1 MEKIRFLKL
10 LDRLRWLFERLGVDY
25 TMMRKILAVKLL
37 MDTRRTPVLLNQR
50 TRKKYKEGNLFLKS
64 LWVYALTG
72 LFIVPITFIG
82 SHYLFKMSI
91 TFSIIL
97 FMVITAM
104 IADFSSVLLDTRD
117 QSILRTKPIDAK
129 TLHAA
134 KTVHVC
140 IYLILL
146 TGALALPSAIAGL
159 LRSGPLFLLLFLLN
173 LVLIDLI
180 SISCT
185 TFIYLI
191 VLKFF
196 DGERLKDVINY
207 VQIFLSFMVVIGYQ
221 LVIRAFDVTMT
232 NITISFSWWQL
243 FVPPLWFGAMFEW
256 MLGGRH
262 TATLSIFAL
271 LGLVTPIVL
280 FFIYQKFS
288 ATFETAIAKLSAQEG
303 ASRHR
308 LGRMNQLF
316 GNLLCRSQEERV
328 FFRFASLMMKQDR
341 MFKLKVYPSLGM
353 SFVFPF
359 IFLLNNLNGST
370 WSQVSKGSG
379 YYYVYFSLLLIPTA
393 LFMLKYSSAY
403 KGAWI
408 YGTTPIKNRTAIF
421 SGALKACLTE
431 LFLPVFLILSVLFLF
446 LFQWRI
452 LPDLIA
458 VLLTAPIFC
467 VVSYHFCMDDTLP
480 FSEPFDSAPTTGN
493 YMILF
498 LFLIAGL
505 FAATHALIHWLFP
518 EYGLLIYI
526 VGLLIANIIV
536 WKTALRKE
544 G

>member
-1 MEKIRFLKL
+1 MEKIRFLKF
-10 LDRLRWLFERLGVDY
+10 LDRLHWLFERLGVDY
-25 TMMRKILAVKLL
+25 TTMRKILAVKLL
-37 MDTRRTPVLLNQR
+37 MDTRRAPIVLNQR
-50 TRKKYKEGNLFLKS
+50 MRKKNKEGNLFLKS

-72 LFIVPITFIG
+72 LFIVPLNFIG
-82 SHYLFKMSI
+82 SDYLFRMSI
-91 TFSIIL
+91 IFSIIL
-97 FMVITAM
+97 FMVMTAM

-134 KTVHVC
+134 KTVHIC

-180 SISCT
+180 AISCT

-207 VQIFLSFMVVIGYQ
+207 VQIFLSFTVAVGYQ

-232 NITISFSWWQL
+232 NITIGFSWWQL

-256 MLGGRH
+256 LLGGRH
-262 TATLSIFAL
+262 AATLSIFVL
-271 LGLVTPIVL
+271 LGLVVPIVL
-280 FFIYQKFS
+280 FLVYQQFS
-288 ATFETAIAKLSAQEG
+288 AAFETAIAKLSAQEG
-303 ASRHR
+303 TSKRR
-308 LGRMNQLF
+308 LGKMNQF
-316 GNLLCRSQEERV
+316 FAKLLCRSSEERI

-359 IFLLNNLNGST
+359 IFLLNNLHDST

-379 YYYVYFSLLLIPTA
+379 YYYVYFSLLLIPA
-393 LFMLKYSSAY
+393 SLLMLKYSSAY

-408 YGTTPIKNRTAIF
+408 YGTTPIKNRSSIF
-421 SGALKACLTE
+421 SGTLKACLTE
-431 LFLPVFLILSVLFLF
+431 LFLPVFLILSLLFLL

-452 LPDLIA
+452 LPDVIA

-467 VVSYHFCMDDTLP
+467 VISYHFCMDDTLP

-505 FAATHALIHWLFP
+505 FIATHAMIRWALP
-518 EYGLLIYI
+518 GYGILIYI
-526 VGLLIANIIV
+526 ACLLIANMIV
-536 WKTALRKE
+536 WKKVF
-544 G
+544 